1 MLKGSQLKKYDTFY
15 YVSLVYNN
23 DGIKQYIVMPYKFD
37 KRLHYCF
44 DEKLMFATEKEANR
58 KADELN
64 KQLKQITKEN

>member
-1 MLKGSQLKKYDTFY
+1 MLKGSQLKQGDTFY
-15 YVSLVYNN
+15 YVLYTFRMDDSPE
-23 DGIKQYIVMPYKFD
+23 YIVMPYKFD

-64 KQLKQITKEN
+64 KQLKKKAKEE